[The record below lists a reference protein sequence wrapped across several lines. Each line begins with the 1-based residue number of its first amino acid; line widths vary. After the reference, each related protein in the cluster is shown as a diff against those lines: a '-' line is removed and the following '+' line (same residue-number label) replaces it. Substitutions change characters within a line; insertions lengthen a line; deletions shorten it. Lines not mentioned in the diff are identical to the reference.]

1 MAFSWLVKTA
11 NWTGGRFLTL
21 AATNGKRLVVVG
33 NFTAKPIEAITS
45 FPVTGVWTNY
55 LDGTKLHVTSIPT
68 GLMIPAHECRV
79 YINF

>member
-1 MAFSWLVKTA
+1 MVRGSL
-11 NWTGGRFLTL
+11 L
-21 AATNGKRLVVVG
+21 AEQ
-33 NFTAKPIEAITS
+33 PEIEAITS